1 MPLPLL
7 SSPLPAG
14 VIATDLARQML
25 EIYPNTYAL
34 VVSTE
39 NLTHNWYPGTSRGM
53 LVTNTIFR
61 VGGAAMLFSNK
72 TKDSWCAAWAVA
84 AGDGDACSISLG
96 RGSRGRQRC
105 DRSLV
110 EKGHSL
116 AQAACPHAT
125 VSDLSPPPALPT
137 SQARQVRAEAR
148 GAH

>member
-72 TKDSWCAAWAVA
+72 AKDSWWVGAAR
-84 AGDGDACSISLG
+84 AGEVGANG
-96 RGSRGRQRC
+96 RGARTSL
-105 DRSLV
+105 DR
-110 EKGHSL
+110 
-116 AQAACPHAT
+116 
-125 VSDLSPPPALPT
+125 
-137 SQARQVRAEAR
+137 RN
-148 GAH
+148 